1 MNGTANSFYPEV
13 HAFTLT
19 AENLSVQQLKIERS
33 IALFKPG
40 KIFQEKN
47 PGIGDLGKWMSRA
60 LILSTEW

>member
-40 KIFQEKN
+40 KIFQEKIQAF
-47 PGIGDLGKWMSRA
+47 GIWGNG
-60 LILSTEW
+60 